1 MKYHAKHTA
10 SMKLQIGAK
19 TPPDLKLHDRKS
31 DVDLG
36 KIYDQQIN
44 VFFELPDIDNRS
56 TIFFRAI
63 EIADLMFSLSVL
75 EHGRITN
82 DMEEEAKRAMCAYLE
97 CYIPKNWH
105 RDSCRRLVNSRSYG
119 ETPHSGNNAP
129 PSTINVWPVTYDAA
143 SDARKAIANAMSLGL
158 PNLFMG
164 IRLASFSACARSP
177 KLSAAEVSIIPG
189 STPFTVTLY
198 FASSSAAARMNP
210 FIPAFDAA

>member
-1 MKYHAKHTA
+1 MSVVEILNTRGMNYYAEHPA
-10 SMKLQIGAK
+10 SMKLQVGTK

-31 DVDLG
+31 DVAPG
-36 KIYDQQIN
+36 TIYEQQID
-44 VFFELPDIDNRS
+44 VFFALPEMANRS

-105 RDSCRRLVNSRSYG
+105 RDACRRPANSRSYG

-129 PSTINVWPVTYDAA
+129 PSTINV
-143 SDARKAIANAMSLGL
+143 
-158 PNLFMG
+158 
-164 IRLASFSACARSP
+164 
-177 KLSAAEVSIIPG
+177 
-189 STPFTVTLY
+189 
-198 FASSSAAARMNP
+198 
-210 FIPAFDAA
+210 